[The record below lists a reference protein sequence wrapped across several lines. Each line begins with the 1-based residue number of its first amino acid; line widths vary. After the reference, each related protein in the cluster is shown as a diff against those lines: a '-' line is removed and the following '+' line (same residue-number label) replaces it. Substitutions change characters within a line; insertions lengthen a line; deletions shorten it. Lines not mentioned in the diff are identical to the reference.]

1 MLDIDCR
8 GCLFRISMYCFVL

>member
-1 MLDIDCR
+1 MLDMDCQ